1 MSIVAQ
7 YYAEALMKTAALA
20 IYIYG
25 TDKHI
30 VLLFCI
36 HLHFSQYNTFINIF
50 PNLLLRMVSKTLAK
64 YVDALTETSYK
75 IIVKEIEKVA
85 RLYQNFW
92 SINTRVWAVF
102 FIKKKTQS

>member
-50 PNLLLRMVSKTLAK
+50 PNLLLRMVRKTLAK

-75 IIVKEIEKVA
+75 IIGKNRKSGQIISEFLEHKHES
-85 RLYQNFW
+85 LG
-92 SINTRVWAVF
+92 SF
-102 FIKKKTQS
+102 FY